1 MIIDFLKKT
10 KSSSDNNE
18 NKELIKIIALLIHAA
33 KIDENYSEMEKK
45 IILNFVTNFSKK
57 SKEEVLDIIKK
68 GEEHESSSNQILEYT
83 RSVKKMDKKL
93 KILILETLWKII
105 LSDDKSG
112 QYESNL
118 MRRICGLLYL
128 PDKLSGEIKLSI
140 LEEKK

>member
-83 RSVKKMDKKL
+83 KSVKKMDFMQ
-93 KILILETLWKII
+93 I
-105 LSDDKSG
+105 SS
-112 QYESNL
+112 
-118 MRRICGLLYL
+118 
-128 PDKLSGEIKLSI
+128 P
-140 LEEKK
+140 